1 MDTQQEQ
8 HRPQQQQQQQQWLPW
23 SARARAPCFARC
35 RTRPQHRRAKTPE
48 MYAPLRA
55 ERAGCSW
62 LMSAGDPLAE
72 GRSPHRGT
80 RTSTALTPTHSR
92 TACLA
97 AAAAATCQPSQ
108 LQTGFSFPGNS
119 PVLRPHAWT

>member
-80 RTSTALTPTHSR
+80 RTSTALTPTH
-92 TACLA
+92 CLSGGSSSSYLPR
-97 AAAAATCQPSQ
+97 QP
-108 LQTGFSFPGNS
+108 
-119 PVLRPHAWT
+119 